1 MRRLNLDRIQV
12 DTTIKKK
19 EIIKTSLEIPEVFR
33 GVFKNNMIAPIQY
46 KEVGDNVI
54 YYDGE
59 NIYRLHGSTVIKE
72 NSNGSSLDVFTF
84 EPAYLNLTQV
94 NPAIDKNSDGG
105 ATKTGSVI
113 NYSFNGGTV
122 TGTINVVD
130 CGYDYFLCADS
141 FNSKYYITLFPAQPT
156 RYKEIKS
163 WEIGGASVTLQ
174 TRYYINPFHE
184 LIDIN
189 DNKCRVGNKV
199 ICDVLFK
206 DFIMSGDTNHVLYT
220 AENDDG
226 YFYSNLEYTGTKTFY
241 SDYPRT
247 WTNAQWDKYST
258 SVGYTDYWY
267 NTTTS
272 GMRVGDTLVITA
284 TLSEQGNIKGQIF
297 TQITSIPTSKNSAG
311 YYEIISKTVS
321 SSIGEGGVTDPEGD
335 TGISWLT
342 NNCLLLATSSDGI
355 YYGGFKVKKGDWSI
369 DYYNNI
375 PVQVSYKNKVM
386 CNQVDYAYFSGSN
399 VYIVLDEVTYRLDIT
414 SGVKLQIIDD
424 RFIVVNSPA
433 TFNNTYD
440 MLTGKSFCRN
450 ISYNGSILWTIP
462 SNALIQ
468 EPEERGTF
476 YVATGI
482 NIQGQIKDNPLQGTI
497 WPSFPVYGLK
507 DSNFQLLDIYND
519 ASVATVEV
527 YKGTK
532 EAPTVPQFAF
542 SLGGYKDLSGYIYP
556 SSNNTLYSVSE
567 IDTFSETNTGYQLI
581 KTPVGTF
588 INAMSNRQSFTF
600 SYYLGTLSEFKEIFV
615 LRGFSYGITDSGY
628 VARMTMSKNTL
639 VDVALVTKVGTMKLI
654 GNTQE
659 YALFYS
665 PMDKTLR
672 IFDSS
677 LKLNTAREFSIAEP
691 LYYTCRPEDDEIAI
705 ATSEG
710 IYLFFNEGI
719 TFIESSVNQ
728 LKFCDDWLLAGDR
741 VYSYYSGDSTLD
753 IEYDSGKIGNS
764 YDTSIMLDEVDIML
778 DDSELRVP
786 AYLEY
791 RIDIDESKG
800 EVIEIIPDC
809 KNVIRLKPTSTRSE
823 GLYYRIWIKTN
834 CNLMGISVQDNA
846 EKKANLTRNNG

>member
-1 MRRLNLDRIQV
+1 MRRLNLDKIQV

-19 EIIKTSLEIPEVFR
+19 EIIKTSLEIPETFR

-59 NIYRLHGSTVIKE
+59 NIYRLHGSTIIKE
-72 NSNGSSLDVFTF
+72 NANGGTENVFTF

-94 NPAIDKNSDGG
+94 NPTIDKNSDGG

-130 CGYDYFLCADS
+130 CGYDYFLCAAS

-174 TRYYINPFHE
+174 TRYYINPMHDI
-184 LIDIN
+184 IDIN
-189 DNKCRVGNKV
+189 DNKCKVDNKV

-206 DFIMSGDTNHVLYT
+206 DFIMSGDNNHVLYT

-226 YFYSNLEYTGTKTFY
+226 YFYSNLEYTGGT
-241 SDYPRT
+241 
-247 WTNAQWDKYST
+247 
-258 SVGYTDYWY
+258 
-267 NTTTS
+267 
-272 GMRVGDTLVITA
+272 
-284 TLSEQGNIKGQIF
+284 
-297 TQITSIPTSKNSAG
+297 
-311 YYEIISKTVS
+311 
-321 SSIGEGGVTDPEGD
+321 
-335 TGISWLT
+335 WLT

-386 CNQVDYAYFSGSN
+386 CNQVDYAYFAGSI
-399 VYIVLDEVTYRLDIT
+399 VYIILDEITYRLDIT

-424 RFIVVNSPA
+424 RFIVVNSPS

-450 ISYNGSILWTIP
+450 ISYNGSVLWTIP

-519 ASVATVEV
+519 TSVATIEV

-532 EAPTVPQFAF
+532 ESPTVPQFAF

-628 VARMTMSKNTL
+628 VARMTMSNNTL

-677 LKLNTAREFSIAEP
+677 LKLTTAREFSISEP

-800 EVIEIIPDC
+800 EVIEITPDC
-809 KNVIRLKPTSTRSE
+809 KNIIRLKPTSTRSE

>member
-1 MRRLNLDRIQV
+1 MRRLNLDKIQV

-19 EIIKTSLEIPEVFR
+19 EIIKTSLEIPETFR

-72 NSNGSSLDVFTF
+72 NAYGSSSSVFTF

-94 NPAIDKNSDGG
+94 SPTIDKNSDSG

-113 NYSFNGGTV
+113 NYSFNNGTV

-130 CGYDYFLCADS
+130 CGYDYFLCAAS

-174 TRYYINPFHE
+174 TRYYISPMHNI
-184 LIDIN
+184 IDIN
-189 DNKCRVGNKV
+189 DNKCRVDNKV

-206 DFIMSGDTNHVLYT
+206 DFIMSGDNNHVLYT

-226 YFYSNLEYTGTKTFY
+226 YFYSNLGYTG
-241 SDYPRT
+241 D
-247 WTNAQWDKYST
+247 
-258 SVGYTDYWY
+258 
-267 NTTTS
+267 
-272 GMRVGDTLVITA
+272 
-284 TLSEQGNIKGQIF
+284 
-297 TQITSIPTSKNSAG
+297 
-311 YYEIISKTVS
+311 
-321 SSIGEGGVTDPEGD
+321 
-335 TGISWLT
+335 SWLT
-342 NNCLLLATSSDGI
+342 SNCLLLATSSDGI

-386 CNQVDYAYFSGSN
+386 CNQVDYAYYVGNN
-399 VYIVLDEVTYRLDIT
+399 VYIILDEVTYRLDIT

-424 RFIVVNSPA
+424 RFIVVNSPS

-462 SNALIQ
+462 NNALIQ

-519 ASVATVEV
+519 TSVATIEV

-532 EAPTVPQFAF
+532 ESPTVPQFAF

-567 IDTFSETNTGYQLI
+567 IDTYSETNTGYQLI

-628 VARMTMSKNTL
+628 VARMTMSNNTL

-677 LKLNTAREFSIAEP
+677 LKLTTAREFSIAEP

-800 EVIEIIPDC
+800 EVIEITPDC
-809 KNVIRLKPTSTRSE
+809 KNIIRLKPTSTRSE

>member
-1 MRRLNLDRIQV
+1 MRRLSLDKIQV

-19 EIIKTSLEIPEVFR
+19 EIIKTSLEIPETFR

-46 KEVGDNVI
+46 KKVGDNVI

-72 NSNGSSLDVFTF
+72 NAYGSSSSVFTF

-94 NPAIDKNSDGG
+94 NPTIDKNSDNG

-130 CGYDYFLCADS
+130 CGYDYFLCAAS
-141 FNSKYYITLFPAQPT
+141 FNSKYYITLFPVQPT

-174 TRYYINPFHE
+174 TRYYINPMHDI
-184 LIDIN
+184 IDIN

-206 DFIMSGDTNHVLYT
+206 DIIMSGDHNHVLYT

-226 YFYSNLEYTGTKTFY
+226 YFYSNLEYTG
-241 SDYPRT
+241 
-247 WTNAQWDKYST
+247 
-258 SVGYTDYWY
+258 G
-267 NTTTS
+267 
-272 GMRVGDTLVITA
+272 
-284 TLSEQGNIKGQIF
+284 
-297 TQITSIPTSKNSAG
+297 
-311 YYEIISKTVS
+311 
-321 SSIGEGGVTDPEGD
+321 
-335 TGISWLT
+335 SWLT
-342 NNCLLLATSSDGI
+342 SNCLLLATSSDGI

-386 CNQVDYAYFSGSN
+386 CNQVDYAYFSGSI

-424 RFIVVNSPA
+424 RFIVVNSPS

-450 ISYNGSILWTIP
+450 ISYNGSVLWTIP

-519 ASVATVEV
+519 TSVATIEV

-532 EAPTVPQFAF
+532 ESPTVPQFAF

-567 IDTFSETNTGYQLI
+567 IDTYSETNTGYQLI

-677 LKLNTAREFSIAEP
+677 LKLTTAREFSIAEP

-800 EVIEIIPDC
+800 EVIEITPDC
-809 KNVIRLKPTSTRSE
+809 KNIIRLKPTSTRSE

>member
-1 MRRLNLDRIQV
+1 MRRLNLDKIQV

-19 EIIKTSLEIPEVFR
+19 EIIKTSLEIPETFR

-59 NIYRLHGSTVIKE
+59 NIYRLHGSTVIRE
-72 NSNGSSLDVFTF
+72 NANGGTENVFTF

-94 NPAIDKNSDGG
+94 SPTIDKNSDAG

-130 CGYDYFLCADS
+130 CGYDYFLCAAS

-163 WEIGGASVTLQ
+163 WEISGASVTLQ
-174 TRYYINPFHE
+174 TRYYVNPMHNI
-184 LIDIN
+184 IDIN
-189 DNKCRVGNKV
+189 DNKCRVDNKV

-206 DFIMSGDTNHVLYT
+206 DIIMSGDNNHALYT

-226 YFYSNLEYTGTKTFY
+226 YFYSNLEYTGGT
-241 SDYPRT
+241 
-247 WTNAQWDKYST
+247 
-258 SVGYTDYWY
+258 
-267 NTTTS
+267 
-272 GMRVGDTLVITA
+272 
-284 TLSEQGNIKGQIF
+284 
-297 TQITSIPTSKNSAG
+297 
-311 YYEIISKTVS
+311 
-321 SSIGEGGVTDPEGD
+321 
-335 TGISWLT
+335 WLT
-342 NNCLLLATSSDGI
+342 SNCLLLATSSDGI

-386 CNQVDYAYFSGSN
+386 CNQVDYAYFAGSI
-399 VYIVLDEVTYRLDIT
+399 VYIILDEITYRLDIT

-424 RFIVVNSPA
+424 RFIVVNSPS

-450 ISYNGSILWTIP
+450 ISYNGSVLWTIP

-519 ASVATVEV
+519 TSVATIEV

-532 EAPTVPQFAF
+532 ESPTVPQFAF

-567 IDTFSETNTGYQLI
+567 IDTYSETNTGYQLI

-628 VARMTMSKNTL
+628 VARMTMSNNTL

-677 LKLNTAREFSIAEP
+677 LKLTTAREFSIAEP

-800 EVIEIIPDC
+800 EVIEITPDC
-809 KNVIRLKPTSTRSE
+809 KNIIRLKPTSTRSE

>member
-19 EIIKTSLEIPEVFR
+19 EIIKTSLEIPETFR

-46 KEVGDNVI
+46 QEVGDNVI

-72 NSNGSSLDVFTF
+72 KSNGSTNDVFTF

-94 NPAIDKNSDGG
+94 NPAIDKNSDNG

-130 CGYDYFLCADS
+130 CGYDYFLCAAS

-206 DFIMSGDTNHVLYT
+206 DFIMSGDNNHALYT

-226 YFYSNLEYTGTKTFY
+226 YFYSNLEYTG
-241 SDYPRT
+241 
-247 WTNAQWDKYST
+247 
-258 SVGYTDYWY
+258 G
-267 NTTTS
+267 
-272 GMRVGDTLVITA
+272 
-284 TLSEQGNIKGQIF
+284 
-297 TQITSIPTSKNSAG
+297 
-311 YYEIISKTVS
+311 
-321 SSIGEGGVTDPEGD
+321 
-335 TGISWLT
+335 SWLT
-342 NNCLLLATSSDGI
+342 TNCLLLATSSDGI

-386 CNQVDYAYFSGSN
+386 CNQVDYAYYVDSN

-414 SGVKLQIIDD
+414 SGVKLQVIDD
-424 RFIVVNSPA
+424 RFIVVNSPS

-519 ASVATVEV
+519 TAVATVEV

-567 IDTFSETNTGYQLI
+567 IDTYSETNTGYQLI

-628 VARMTMSKNTL
+628 VARMTMSNNTL

-677 LKLNTAREFSIAEP
+677 LKLTTAREFSIAEP

-809 KNVIRLKPTSTRSE
+809 KNIIRLKPTSTRSE

>member
-1 MRRLNLDRIQV
+1 MRRLNLDKIQV

-72 NSNGSSLDVFTF
+72 KSDGNTENIFTF

-94 NPAIDKNSDGG
+94 TPAINKNSDSG
-105 ATKTGSVI
+105 ATKDGSVI
-113 NYSFNGGTV
+113 NYSFNNGTV

-130 CGYDYFLCADS
+130 CGYDYFLCAAS
-141 FNSKYYITLFPAQPT
+141 FNGKYYITLFPAQPT

-206 DFIMSGDTNHVLYT
+206 DFIMSGDNNHALYT

-226 YFYSNLEYTGTKTFY
+226 YFYSNLEYTGGT
-241 SDYPRT
+241 
-247 WTNAQWDKYST
+247 
-258 SVGYTDYWY
+258 
-267 NTTTS
+267 
-272 GMRVGDTLVITA
+272 
-284 TLSEQGNIKGQIF
+284 
-297 TQITSIPTSKNSAG
+297 
-311 YYEIISKTVS
+311 
-321 SSIGEGGVTDPEGD
+321 
-335 TGISWLT
+335 WLT

-386 CNQVDYAYFSGSN
+386 CNQVDYAYYVNGN

-414 SGVKLQIIDD
+414 SGVKLQVIDD

-519 ASVATVEV
+519 TAVATVEV

-567 IDTFSETNTGYQLI
+567 IDTYSETNTGYQLI

-628 VARMTMSKNTL
+628 VARMTMSNNTL
-639 VDVALVTKVGTMKLI
+639 IDVALVTKVGTMKLI

-677 LKLNTAREFSIAEP
+677 LKLTTAREFSIAEP

-741 VYSYYSGDSTLD
+741 VYSYYTGDNTLD

-778 DDSELRVP
+778 DDSELKVP

-791 RIDIDESKG
+791 RIDIGESKG
-800 EVIEIIPDC
+800 EVIEIMPDC

>member
-1 MRRLNLDRIQV
+1 MRRLNLDKIQV

-19 EIIKTSLEIPEVFR
+19 EIIKTSLEIPETFR

-54 YYDGE
+54 YYDGT
-59 NIYRLHGSTVIKE
+59 NTYRLHGSTVIKE
-72 NSNGSSLDVFTF
+72 NAYGSSSSVFTF

-94 NPAIDKNSDGG
+94 NPTIDKNSDNG

-130 CGYDYFLCADS
+130 CGYDYFLCAAS

-163 WEIGGASVTLQ
+163 WEIGGASITLQ

-206 DFIMSGDTNHVLYT
+206 DIIMSGDNNHVLYT

-226 YFYSNLEYTGTKTFY
+226 YFYSNLEYTG
-241 SDYPRT
+241 
-247 WTNAQWDKYST
+247 
-258 SVGYTDYWY
+258 G
-267 NTTTS
+267 
-272 GMRVGDTLVITA
+272 
-284 TLSEQGNIKGQIF
+284 
-297 TQITSIPTSKNSAG
+297 
-311 YYEIISKTVS
+311 
-321 SSIGEGGVTDPEGD
+321 
-335 TGISWLT
+335 SWLT
-342 NNCLLLATSSDGI
+342 SNCLLLATSSDGI

-386 CNQVDYAYFSGSN
+386 CNQVDYAYFAGSI

-424 RFIVVNSPA
+424 RFIVVNSPS

-450 ISYNGSILWTIP
+450 ISYNGSVLWTIP

-519 ASVATVEV
+519 TSVATIEV

-532 EAPTVPQFAF
+532 ESPTVPQFAF

-567 IDTFSETNTGYQLI
+567 IDTYSETNTGYQLI

-628 VARMTMSKNTL
+628 VARMTMSNNTL

-677 LKLNTAREFSIAEP
+677 LKLTTAREFSIAEP

-800 EVIEIIPDC
+800 EVIEITPDC
-809 KNVIRLKPTSTRSE
+809 KNIIRLKPTSTRSE

>member
-1 MRRLNLDRIQV
+1 MRRLNLDKIQV

-19 EIIKTSLEIPEVFR
+19 EIIKTSLEIPETFR

-54 YYDGE
+54 YYDGT
-59 NIYRLHGSTVIKE
+59 NTYRLHGSSVLKE
-72 NSNGSSLDVFTF
+72 NAYGSSSSVFTF

-94 NPAIDKNSDGG
+94 NPAIDKNSDNG

-130 CGYDYFLCADS
+130 CGYDYFLCAAS

-174 TRYYINPFHE
+174 TRYYVNPMHDI
-184 LIDIN
+184 IDIN

-206 DFIMSGDTNHVLYT
+206 DIIISGDNNHVLYT

-226 YFYSNLEYTGTKTFY
+226 YFYSNLEYTGGT
-241 SDYPRT
+241 
-247 WTNAQWDKYST
+247 
-258 SVGYTDYWY
+258 
-267 NTTTS
+267 
-272 GMRVGDTLVITA
+272 
-284 TLSEQGNIKGQIF
+284 
-297 TQITSIPTSKNSAG
+297 
-311 YYEIISKTVS
+311 
-321 SSIGEGGVTDPEGD
+321 
-335 TGISWLT
+335 WLT

-386 CNQVDYAYFSGSN
+386 CNQVDYAYFSGNN

-414 SGVKLQIIDD
+414 SGVKLQVIDD

-519 ASVATVEV
+519 TSVATVEV

-567 IDTFSETNTGYQLI
+567 IDTYSETNTGYQLI

-628 VARMTMSKNTL
+628 VARMTMSNNTL

-677 LKLNTAREFSIAEP
+677 LKLTTAREFSIAEP

-741 VYSYYSGDSTLD
+741 VYSYYSGDNTLD

-791 RIDIDESKG
+791 RIDIGESKG

>member
-19 EIIKTSLEIPEVFR
+19 EIIKTSLEIPETFR

-59 NIYRLHGSTVIKE
+59 NTYRLHGSTVIKE
-72 NSNGSSLDVFTF
+72 NAYGSSEDIFTF

-94 NPAIDKNSDGG
+94 NPTIDKNSDSG

-113 NYSFNGGTV
+113 NYSFNDGTV

-130 CGYDYFLCADS
+130 CGYDYFLCASS

-206 DFIMSGDTNHVLYT
+206 DIIMSGDNNHVLYT

-226 YFYSNLEYTGTKTFY
+226 YFYSNLEYTGGT
-241 SDYPRT
+241 
-247 WTNAQWDKYST
+247 
-258 SVGYTDYWY
+258 
-267 NTTTS
+267 
-272 GMRVGDTLVITA
+272 
-284 TLSEQGNIKGQIF
+284 
-297 TQITSIPTSKNSAG
+297 
-311 YYEIISKTVS
+311 
-321 SSIGEGGVTDPEGD
+321 
-335 TGISWLT
+335 WLT
-342 NNCLLLATSSDGI
+342 TNCLLLATSSDGI

-386 CNQVDYAYFSGSN
+386 CNQVDYAYFAGSN

-519 ASVATVEV
+519 TSVATVEV

-628 VARMTMSKNTL
+628 VARMTMSNNTL

>member
-1 MRRLNLDRIQV
+1 MRRLNLDKIQV

-19 EIIKTSLEIPEVFR
+19 EIIKTSLEIPETFR

-72 NSNGSSLDVFTF
+72 NAYGGTENVFTF

-94 NPAIDKNSDGG
+94 NPTIDKNSDNG

-130 CGYDYFLCADS
+130 CGYDYFLCAAS

-156 RYKEIKS
+156 KYKEIKS

-206 DFIMSGDTNHVLYT
+206 DIIISGDNNHVLYT

-226 YFYSNLEYTGTKTFY
+226 YFYSNLEYTG
-241 SDYPRT
+241 
-247 WTNAQWDKYST
+247 
-258 SVGYTDYWY
+258 G
-267 NTTTS
+267 
-272 GMRVGDTLVITA
+272 
-284 TLSEQGNIKGQIF
+284 
-297 TQITSIPTSKNSAG
+297 
-311 YYEIISKTVS
+311 
-321 SSIGEGGVTDPEGD
+321 
-335 TGISWLT
+335 SWLT
-342 NNCLLLATSSDGI
+342 SNCLLLATSSDGI

-386 CNQVDYAYFSGSN
+386 CNQVDYAYFAGSI
-399 VYIVLDEVTYRLDIT
+399 VYIVLDEITYRLDIT

-424 RFIVVNSPA
+424 RFIVVNSPS

-450 ISYNGSILWTIP
+450 ISYNGSVLWTIP

-519 ASVATVEV
+519 TSVATIEV

-532 EAPTVPQFAF
+532 ESPTVPQFAF

-567 IDTFSETNTGYQLI
+567 IDTYSETNTGYQLI

-600 SYYLGTLSEFKEIFV
+600 SYYLGTLSEFNEIFV

-628 VARMTMSKNTL
+628 VARMTMSNNTL

-677 LKLNTAREFSIAEP
+677 LKLTTAREFSIAEP

-800 EVIEIIPDC
+800 EVIEITPDC
-809 KNVIRLKPTSTRSE
+809 KNIIRLKPTSTRSE

>member
-19 EIIKTSLEIPEVFR
+19 EIIKTSLEIPETFR

-72 NSNGSSLDVFTF
+72 NAYGSTENIFTF

-94 NPAIDKNSDGG
+94 NPTIDKNSDGG

-130 CGYDYFLCADS
+130 CGYDYFLCAAS

-174 TRYYINPFHE
+174 TRYYINPFHQ

-206 DFIMSGDTNHVLYT
+206 DIIMSGDNNHVLYT

-226 YFYSNLEYTGTKTFY
+226 YFYSNLEYTG
-241 SDYPRT
+241 
-247 WTNAQWDKYST
+247 
-258 SVGYTDYWY
+258 G
-267 NTTTS
+267 
-272 GMRVGDTLVITA
+272 
-284 TLSEQGNIKGQIF
+284 
-297 TQITSIPTSKNSAG
+297 
-311 YYEIISKTVS
+311 
-321 SSIGEGGVTDPEGD
+321 
-335 TGISWLT
+335 SWLT
-342 NNCLLLATSSDGI
+342 TNCLLLATSSDGI

-386 CNQVDYAYFSGSN
+386 CNQVDYAYFSGSY

-519 ASVATVEV
+519 TSVATVEV

-532 EAPTVPQFAF
+532 AAPTVPQFAF

-567 IDTFSETNTGYQLI
+567 IDTYSETNTGYQLI

-628 VARMTMSKNTL
+628 VARMTMSNNTL
-639 VDVALVTKVGTMKLI
+639 IDVALVTKVGTMKLI

-778 DDSELRVP
+778 DDSELRIP

-791 RIDIDESKG
+791 RIDIGDSKG
-800 EVIEIIPDC
+800 EVVEIIPDC

>member
-1 MRRLNLDRIQV
+1 MRRLNLDKIQV

-19 EIIKTSLEIPEVFR
+19 EIIKTSLEIPETFR

-59 NIYRLHGSTVIKE
+59 NIYRLHGSTVIRE
-72 NSNGSSLDVFTF
+72 NAYGSSSSVFTF

-94 NPAIDKNSDGG
+94 SPTIDKNSDNG

-130 CGYDYFLCADS
+130 CGYDYFLCAAS

-189 DNKCRVGNKV
+189 NNKCRVGNKV

-206 DFIMSGDTNHVLYT
+206 DIIMSGDNNHVLYT

-226 YFYSNLEYTGTKTFY
+226 YFYSNLEYTG
-241 SDYPRT
+241 
-247 WTNAQWDKYST
+247 
-258 SVGYTDYWY
+258 G
-267 NTTTS
+267 
-272 GMRVGDTLVITA
+272 
-284 TLSEQGNIKGQIF
+284 
-297 TQITSIPTSKNSAG
+297 
-311 YYEIISKTVS
+311 
-321 SSIGEGGVTDPEGD
+321 
-335 TGISWLT
+335 SWLT

-450 ISYNGSILWTIP
+450 ISYNGSVLWTIP

-519 ASVATVEV
+519 TSVATIEV

-532 EAPTVPQFAF
+532 ESPTVPQFAF

-567 IDTFSETNTGYQLI
+567 IDTYSETNTGYQLI

-600 SYYLGTLSEFKEIFV
+600 SYYLGTLSEFNEIFV

-628 VARMTMSKNTL
+628 VARMTMSNNTL

-677 LKLNTAREFSIAEP
+677 LKLTTAREFSIAEP

-800 EVIEIIPDC
+800 EVIEITPDC
-809 KNVIRLKPTSTRSE
+809 KNIIRLKPTSTRSE

>member
-19 EIIKTSLEIPEVFR
+19 EIIKTSLEIPETFR

-72 NSNGSSLDVFTF
+72 NAYGSTENIFTF

-94 NPAIDKNSDGG
+94 NPTIDKNSDGG

-113 NYSFNGGTV
+113 NYSFNNGTV

-130 CGYDYFLCADS
+130 CGYDYFLCAAS

-163 WEIGGASVTLQ
+163 WEISGASVTLQ
-174 TRYYINPFHE
+174 TRYYINPFHQ

-206 DFIMSGDTNHVLYT
+206 DVIMSGDNNHVLYT

-226 YFYSNLEYTGTKTFY
+226 YFYSNLEYTG
-241 SDYPRT
+241 
-247 WTNAQWDKYST
+247 
-258 SVGYTDYWY
+258 G
-267 NTTTS
+267 
-272 GMRVGDTLVITA
+272 
-284 TLSEQGNIKGQIF
+284 
-297 TQITSIPTSKNSAG
+297 
-311 YYEIISKTVS
+311 
-321 SSIGEGGVTDPEGD
+321 
-335 TGISWLT
+335 SWLT
-342 NNCLLLATSSDGI
+342 TNCLLLATSSDGI

-386 CNQVDYAYFSGSN
+386 CNQVDYAYFSGSY

-468 EPEERGTF
+468 KPEERGTF

-519 ASVATVEV
+519 TSVATVEV

-532 EAPTVPQFAF
+532 AAPTVPQFAF

-567 IDTFSETNTGYQLI
+567 IDTYSETNTGYQLI

-628 VARMTMSKNTL
+628 VARMTMSNNTL
-639 VDVALVTKVGTMKLI
+639 IDVALVTKVGTMKLI

-778 DDSELRVP
+778 DDSELRIP

-791 RIDIDESKG
+791 RIDIGDSKG
-800 EVIEIIPDC
+800 EVVEIIPDC

>member
-1 MRRLNLDRIQV
+1 MRRLNLDKIQV

-19 EIIKTSLEIPEVFR
+19 EIIKTSLEIPETFR

-72 NSNGSSLDVFTF
+72 NANGGTENVFTF

-94 NPAIDKNSDGG
+94 NPTIDKNSDNG

-130 CGYDYFLCADS
+130 CGYDYFLCAAS

-206 DFIMSGDTNHVLYT
+206 DIIMSGDNNHVLYT

-226 YFYSNLEYTGTKTFY
+226 YFYSNLEYTG
-241 SDYPRT
+241 
-247 WTNAQWDKYST
+247 
-258 SVGYTDYWY
+258 G
-267 NTTTS
+267 
-272 GMRVGDTLVITA
+272 
-284 TLSEQGNIKGQIF
+284 
-297 TQITSIPTSKNSAG
+297 
-311 YYEIISKTVS
+311 
-321 SSIGEGGVTDPEGD
+321 
-335 TGISWLT
+335 SWLT
-342 NNCLLLATSSDGI
+342 SNCLLLATSSDGI

-386 CNQVDYAYFSGSN
+386 CNQVDYAYFAGSI

-424 RFIVVNSPA
+424 RFIVVNSPS

-450 ISYNGSILWTIP
+450 ISYNGSVLWTIP
-462 SNALIQ
+462 NNALIQ

-519 ASVATVEV
+519 TSVATIEV

-532 EAPTVPQFAF
+532 ESPTVPQFAF

-556 SSNNTLYSVSE
+556 IPNNTLYSVSE

-628 VARMTMSKNTL
+628 VARMTMSNNTL

-677 LKLNTAREFSIAEP
+677 LKLTTAREFSIAEP

-800 EVIEIIPDC
+800 EVIEITPDC
-809 KNVIRLKPTSTRSE
+809 KNIIRLKPTSTRSE

>member
-1 MRRLNLDRIQV
+1 MRRLNLDKIQV

-19 EIIKTSLEIPEVFR
+19 EIIKTSLEIPETFR

-54 YYDGE
+54 YYDGT
-59 NIYRLHGSTVIKE
+59 NTYRLHGSTVIKE
-72 NSNGSSLDVFTF
+72 NAYGSSSSVFTF

-94 NPAIDKNSDGG
+94 SPTIDKNSDNG

-130 CGYDYFLCADS
+130 CGYDYFLCAAS

-206 DFIMSGDTNHVLYT
+206 DIIMSGDNNHVLYT

-226 YFYSNLEYTGTKTFY
+226 YFYSNLEYTG
-241 SDYPRT
+241 
-247 WTNAQWDKYST
+247 
-258 SVGYTDYWY
+258 G
-267 NTTTS
+267 
-272 GMRVGDTLVITA
+272 
-284 TLSEQGNIKGQIF
+284 
-297 TQITSIPTSKNSAG
+297 
-311 YYEIISKTVS
+311 
-321 SSIGEGGVTDPEGD
+321 
-335 TGISWLT
+335 SWLT

-355 YYGGFKVKKGDWSI
+355 YYGGFKVKKDDWSI

-450 ISYNGSILWTIP
+450 ISYNGSVLWTIP

-519 ASVATVEV
+519 TSVATIEV

-532 EAPTVPQFAF
+532 ESPTVPQFAF

-567 IDTFSETNTGYQLI
+567 IDTYSETNTGYQLI

-600 SYYLGTLSEFKEIFV
+600 SYYLGTLSEFNEIFV

-628 VARMTMSKNTL
+628 VARMTMSNNTL

-677 LKLNTAREFSIAEP
+677 LKLTTAREFSIAEP

-800 EVIEIIPDC
+800 EVIEITPDC
-809 KNVIRLKPTSTRSE
+809 KNIIRLKPTSTRSE

>member
-19 EIIKTSLEIPEVFR
+19 EIIKTSLEIPETFR

-72 NSNGSSLDVFTF
+72 NADGSSLDVFTF

-94 NPAIDKNSDGG
+94 SPLIDKNSDHG

-130 CGYDYFLCADS
+130 CGYDYFLCAAS

-174 TRYYINPFHE
+174 TRYYINPFYE

-206 DFIMSGDTNHVLYT
+206 DIIMSGDNNHALYT

-226 YFYSNLEYTGTKTFY
+226 YFYSNLEYTG
-241 SDYPRT
+241 
-247 WTNAQWDKYST
+247 
-258 SVGYTDYWY
+258 G
-267 NTTTS
+267 
-272 GMRVGDTLVITA
+272 
-284 TLSEQGNIKGQIF
+284 
-297 TQITSIPTSKNSAG
+297 
-311 YYEIISKTVS
+311 
-321 SSIGEGGVTDPEGD
+321 
-335 TGISWLT
+335 SWLT

-414 SGVKLQIIDD
+414 SGVKLQVIDD

-519 ASVATVEV
+519 TAVATIEV

-567 IDTFSETNTGYQLI
+567 IDTYSETNTGYQLI
-581 KTPVGTF
+581 KTPAGTF

-628 VARMTMSKNTL
+628 VARMTMSNNTL
-639 VDVALVTKVGTMKLI
+639 IDVALVTKVGTMKLI

-791 RIDIDESKG
+791 RIDIGESNG

>member
-1 MRRLNLDRIQV
+1 MRRLNLDKIQV

-19 EIIKTSLEIPEVFR
+19 EIIKTSLEIPETFR

-72 NSNGSSLDVFTF
+72 NANGGSSSVFTF

-94 NPAIDKNSDGG
+94 NPTIDKNSDAG

-130 CGYDYFLCADS
+130 CGYDYFLCAAS

-206 DFIMSGDTNHVLYT
+206 DFIISGDNNHVLYT

-226 YFYSNLEYTGTKTFY
+226 YFYSNLEYTG
-241 SDYPRT
+241 
-247 WTNAQWDKYST
+247 
-258 SVGYTDYWY
+258 G
-267 NTTTS
+267 
-272 GMRVGDTLVITA
+272 
-284 TLSEQGNIKGQIF
+284 
-297 TQITSIPTSKNSAG
+297 
-311 YYEIISKTVS
+311 
-321 SSIGEGGVTDPEGD
+321 
-335 TGISWLT
+335 SWLT
-342 NNCLLLATSSDGI
+342 SNCLLLATSSDGI

-450 ISYNGSILWTIP
+450 ISYNGSVLWTIP

-519 ASVATVEV
+519 TSVATIEV

-532 EAPTVPQFAF
+532 ESPTVPQFAF

-567 IDTFSETNTGYQLI
+567 IDTYSETNTGYQLI

-600 SYYLGTLSEFKEIFV
+600 SYYLGTLSEFNEIFV

-628 VARMTMSKNTL
+628 VARMTMSNNTL

-677 LKLNTAREFSIAEP
+677 LKLTTAREFSIAEP

-800 EVIEIIPDC
+800 EVIEITPDC
-809 KNVIRLKPTSTRSE
+809 KNIIRLKPTSTRSE

>member
-1 MRRLNLDRIQV
+1 MRRLNLDKIQV

-19 EIIKTSLEIPEVFR
+19 EIIKTSLEIPETFR

-72 NSNGSSLDVFTF
+72 NANGGTENVFTF

-94 NPAIDKNSDGG
+94 SPTIDKNSDAG

-130 CGYDYFLCADS
+130 CGYDYFLCAAS

-174 TRYYINPFHE
+174 TRYYISPMHSI
-184 LIDIN
+184 IDIN
-189 DNKCRVGNKV
+189 DNKCRVDNKV

-206 DFIMSGDTNHVLYT
+206 DIIMSGDNNHVLYT

-226 YFYSNLEYTGTKTFY
+226 YFYSNLEYTG
-241 SDYPRT
+241 
-247 WTNAQWDKYST
+247 
-258 SVGYTDYWY
+258 G
-267 NTTTS
+267 
-272 GMRVGDTLVITA
+272 
-284 TLSEQGNIKGQIF
+284 
-297 TQITSIPTSKNSAG
+297 
-311 YYEIISKTVS
+311 
-321 SSIGEGGVTDPEGD
+321 
-335 TGISWLT
+335 SWLT
-342 NNCLLLATSSDGI
+342 SNCLLLATSSDGI

-386 CNQVDYAYFSGSN
+386 CNQVDYAYFAGSI
-399 VYIVLDEVTYRLDIT
+399 VYIILDEITYRLDIT

-424 RFIVVNSPA
+424 RFIVVNSPS

-450 ISYNGSILWTIP
+450 ISYNGSVLWTIP

-519 ASVATVEV
+519 TSVATIEV

-532 EAPTVPQFAF
+532 ESPTVPQFAF

-567 IDTFSETNTGYQLI
+567 IDTYSETNTGYQLI

-628 VARMTMSKNTL
+628 VARMTMSNNTL

-677 LKLNTAREFSIAEP
+677 LKLTTAREFSIAEP

-809 KNVIRLKPTSTRSE
+809 KNIIRLKPTSTRSE

>member
-19 EIIKTSLEIPEVFR
+19 EIIKTSLEIPETFR

-72 NSNGSSLDVFTF
+72 NAYGSSSSVFTF

-94 NPAIDKNSDGG
+94 NPTIDKNSDGG

-113 NYSFNGGTV
+113 NYSFNNGTV

-130 CGYDYFLCADS
+130 CGYDYFLCAAS

-206 DFIMSGDTNHVLYT
+206 DIIMSGDNNHVLYT

-226 YFYSNLEYTGTKTFY
+226 YFYSNLEY
-241 SDYPRT
+241 
-247 WTNAQWDKYST
+247 
-258 SVGYTDYWY
+258 
-267 NTTTS
+267 
-272 GMRVGDTLVITA
+272 
-284 TLSEQGNIKGQIF
+284 
-297 TQITSIPTSKNSAG
+297 
-311 YYEIISKTVS
+311 
-321 SSIGEGGVTDPEGD
+321 IGG
-335 TGISWLT
+335 SWLT
-342 NNCLLLATSSDGI
+342 TNCLLLATSSDGI

-476 YVATGI
+476 YVATGV

-628 VARMTMSKNTL
+628 VARMTMSNNTL
-639 VDVALVTKVGTMKLI
+639 IDVALVTKVGTMKLI

-791 RIDIDESKG
+791 RIDIGESKG

>member
-1 MRRLNLDRIQV
+1 MRRLNLDKIQV

-19 EIIKTSLEIPEVFR
+19 EIIKTSLEIPETFR

-72 NSNGSSLDVFTF
+72 NANGGTENVFTF

-94 NPAIDKNSDGG
+94 NPTIDKNSDAG

-130 CGYDYFLCADS
+130 CGYDYFLCAAS

-174 TRYYINPFHE
+174 TRYYISPMHDI
-184 LIDIN
+184 IDIN
-189 DNKCRVGNKV
+189 DNKCKVGNKV

-206 DFIMSGDTNHVLYT
+206 DFIMSGDNNHVLYT

-226 YFYSNLEYTGTKTFY
+226 YFYSNLEYTG
-241 SDYPRT
+241 
-247 WTNAQWDKYST
+247 
-258 SVGYTDYWY
+258 G
-267 NTTTS
+267 
-272 GMRVGDTLVITA
+272 
-284 TLSEQGNIKGQIF
+284 
-297 TQITSIPTSKNSAG
+297 
-311 YYEIISKTVS
+311 
-321 SSIGEGGVTDPEGD
+321 
-335 TGISWLT
+335 SWLT

-386 CNQVDYAYFSGSN
+386 CNQVDYAYFAGSI
-399 VYIVLDEVTYRLDIT
+399 VYIVLDEITYRLDIT

-424 RFIVVNSPA
+424 RFIVVNSPS

-450 ISYNGSILWTIP
+450 ISYNGSVLWTIP

-519 ASVATVEV
+519 TSVATIEV

-567 IDTFSETNTGYQLI
+567 IDTYSETNTGYQLI

-628 VARMTMSKNTL
+628 VARMTMSNNTL

-677 LKLNTAREFSIAEP
+677 LKLTTAREFSIAEP
-691 LYYTCRPEDDEIAI
+691 LYYTCRPEADEIAI

-809 KNVIRLKPTSTRSE
+809 KNIIRLKPTSTRSE

>member
-1 MRRLNLDRIQV
+1 MRRLNLDKIQV

-19 EIIKTSLEIPEVFR
+19 EIIKTSLEIPETFR

-72 NSNGSSLDVFTF
+72 NANGGTENVFTF

-94 NPAIDKNSDGG
+94 NPTIDKNSDAG

-130 CGYDYFLCADS
+130 CGYDYFLCAAS

-174 TRYYINPFHE
+174 TRYYISPMHDI
-184 LIDIN
+184 IDIN
-189 DNKCRVGNKV
+189 DNKCRVDNKV

-206 DFIMSGDTNHVLYT
+206 DFIMSGDNNHVLYT

-226 YFYSNLEYTGTKTFY
+226 YFYSNLEYTG
-241 SDYPRT
+241 
-247 WTNAQWDKYST
+247 
-258 SVGYTDYWY
+258 G
-267 NTTTS
+267 
-272 GMRVGDTLVITA
+272 
-284 TLSEQGNIKGQIF
+284 
-297 TQITSIPTSKNSAG
+297 
-311 YYEIISKTVS
+311 
-321 SSIGEGGVTDPEGD
+321 
-335 TGISWLT
+335 SWLT
-342 NNCLLLATSSDGI
+342 SNCLLLATSSDGI

-386 CNQVDYAYFSGSN
+386 CNQVDYAYFAGN
-399 VYIVLDEVTYRLDIT
+399 IVYIILDEITYRLDIT

-424 RFIVVNSPA
+424 RFIVVNSPS

-450 ISYNGSILWTIP
+450 ISYNGSVLWTIP

-519 ASVATVEV
+519 TSVATIEV

-532 EAPTVPQFAF
+532 ESPTVPQFAF

-628 VARMTMSKNTL
+628 VARMTMSNNTL

-677 LKLNTAREFSIAEP
+677 LKLTTAREFSIAEP

-809 KNVIRLKPTSTRSE
+809 KNIIRLKPTSTRSE

>member
-1 MRRLNLDRIQV
+1 MRRLNLDKIQV

-19 EIIKTSLEIPEVFR
+19 EIIKTSLEIPETFR

-72 NSNGSSLDVFTF
+72 NANGGTENVFTF

-94 NPAIDKNSDGG
+94 NPTIDKNSDNG

-130 CGYDYFLCADS
+130 CGYDYFLCAAS

-174 TRYYINPFHE
+174 TRYYINPLHE

-206 DFIMSGDTNHVLYT
+206 DIIISGDHNHVLYT

-226 YFYSNLEYTGTKTFY
+226 YFYSNLEYTG
-241 SDYPRT
+241 
-247 WTNAQWDKYST
+247 
-258 SVGYTDYWY
+258 G
-267 NTTTS
+267 
-272 GMRVGDTLVITA
+272 
-284 TLSEQGNIKGQIF
+284 
-297 TQITSIPTSKNSAG
+297 
-311 YYEIISKTVS
+311 
-321 SSIGEGGVTDPEGD
+321 
-335 TGISWLT
+335 SWLT
-342 NNCLLLATSSDGI
+342 SNCLLLATSSDGI
-355 YYGGFKVKKGDWSI
+355 YYGGFKVKRGDWSI

-386 CNQVDYAYFSGSN
+386 CNQVDYAYFSGSI
-399 VYIVLDEVTYRLDIT
+399 VYIILDEITYRLDIT

-424 RFIVVNSPA
+424 RFIVVNSPS

-450 ISYNGSILWTIP
+450 ISYNGSVLWTIP
-462 SNALIQ
+462 NNALIQ

-519 ASVATVEV
+519 TSVATIEV

-532 EAPTVPQFAF
+532 ESPTVPQFAF

-567 IDTFSETNTGYQLI
+567 IDTYSETNTGYQLI

-628 VARMTMSKNTL
+628 VARMTMSNNTL

-677 LKLNTAREFSIAEP
+677 LKLTTAREFSIAEP

-800 EVIEIIPDC
+800 EVIEITPDC
-809 KNVIRLKPTSTRSE
+809 KNIIRLKPTSTRSE

>member
-1 MRRLNLDRIQV
+1 MRRLNLDKIQV

-19 EIIKTSLEIPEVFR
+19 EIIKTSLEIPETFR

-72 NSNGSSLDVFTF
+72 NANGGTENVFTF

-94 NPAIDKNSDGG
+94 NPTIDKNSDNG

-130 CGYDYFLCADS
+130 CGYDYFLCAAS

-174 TRYYINPFHE
+174 TRYYISPMHDI
-184 LIDIN
+184 IDIN
-189 DNKCRVGNKV
+189 DNKCKVNNKV

-206 DFIMSGDTNHVLYT
+206 DIIMSGDNNHVLYT

-226 YFYSNLEYTGTKTFY
+226 YFYSNLEYTG
-241 SDYPRT
+241 
-247 WTNAQWDKYST
+247 
-258 SVGYTDYWY
+258 G
-267 NTTTS
+267 
-272 GMRVGDTLVITA
+272 
-284 TLSEQGNIKGQIF
+284 
-297 TQITSIPTSKNSAG
+297 
-311 YYEIISKTVS
+311 
-321 SSIGEGGVTDPEGD
+321 
-335 TGISWLT
+335 SWLT

-386 CNQVDYAYFSGSN
+386 CNQVDYAYFAGSI

-450 ISYNGSILWTIP
+450 ISYNGSVLWTIP

-519 ASVATVEV
+519 TSVATIEV

-532 EAPTVPQFAF
+532 ESPTVPQFAF
-542 SLGGYKDLSGYIYP
+542 SLGGCKDLSGYIYP

-567 IDTFSETNTGYQLI
+567 IDTYSETNTGYQLI

-628 VARMTMSKNTL
+628 VARMTMSNNTL

-677 LKLNTAREFSIAEP
+677 LKLTTAREFSIAEP

-800 EVIEIIPDC
+800 EVIEITPDC
-809 KNVIRLKPTSTRSE
+809 KNIIRLKPTSTRSE

>member
-19 EIIKTSLEIPEVFR
+19 EIIKTSLEIPETFR

-59 NIYRLHGSTVIKE
+59 NTYRLHGSTVIKE
-72 NSNGSSLDVFTF
+72 NTNGSSLDVFTF

-94 NPAIDKNSDGG
+94 NPTIDKNSDGG
-105 ATKTGSVI
+105 ATKTGSII

-130 CGYDYFLCADS
+130 CGYDYFLCAAS

-206 DFIMSGDTNHVLYT
+206 DIIMSGDNNHVLYT

-226 YFYSNLEYTGTKTFY
+226 YFYSNLEYTG
-241 SDYPRT
+241 
-247 WTNAQWDKYST
+247 
-258 SVGYTDYWY
+258 
-267 NTTTS
+267 
-272 GMRVGDTLVITA
+272 DT
-284 TLSEQGNIKGQIF
+284 
-297 TQITSIPTSKNSAG
+297 
-311 YYEIISKTVS
+311 
-321 SSIGEGGVTDPEGD
+321 
-335 TGISWLT
+335 WLT
-342 NNCLLLATSSDGI
+342 SNCLLLATSSDGI

-414 SGVKLQIIDD
+414 SGVKLQVIDD

-519 ASVATVEV
+519 ASVATIEV

-628 VARMTMSKNTL
+628 VARMTMSNNTL
-639 VDVALVTKVGTMKLI
+639 IDVALVTKVGTMKLI

-791 RIDIDESKG
+791 RIDIGESKG

-809 KNVIRLKPTSTRSE
+809 RNVIRLKPTSTRSE

>member
-19 EIIKTSLEIPEVFR
+19 EIIKTSLEIPETFR

-72 NSNGSSLDVFTF
+72 NAYGSTENIFTF

-94 NPAIDKNSDGG
+94 NPTIDKNSDGG

-113 NYSFNGGTV
+113 NYSFNNGTV

-130 CGYDYFLCADS
+130 CGYDYFLCAAS

-163 WEIGGASVTLQ
+163 WEISGASVTLQ
-174 TRYYINPFHE
+174 TRYYINPFHQ

-206 DFIMSGDTNHVLYT
+206 DIIMSGDNNHVLYT

-226 YFYSNLEYTGTKTFY
+226 YFYSNLEYTG
-241 SDYPRT
+241 
-247 WTNAQWDKYST
+247 
-258 SVGYTDYWY
+258 G
-267 NTTTS
+267 
-272 GMRVGDTLVITA
+272 
-284 TLSEQGNIKGQIF
+284 
-297 TQITSIPTSKNSAG
+297 
-311 YYEIISKTVS
+311 
-321 SSIGEGGVTDPEGD
+321 
-335 TGISWLT
+335 SWLT
-342 NNCLLLATSSDGI
+342 TNCLLLATSSDGI

-386 CNQVDYAYFSGSN
+386 CNQVDYAYFSGSY

-468 EPEERGTF
+468 DPEERGTF

-519 ASVATVEV
+519 TSVATVEV

-532 EAPTVPQFAF
+532 AAPTVPQFAF
-542 SLGGYKDLSGYIYP
+542 SLGGYKDLSGYIL
-556 SSNNTLYSVSE
+556 SIQVLIILYIVC
-567 IDTFSETNTGYQLI
+567 L
-581 KTPVGTF
+581 
-588 INAMSNRQSFTF
+588 
-600 SYYLGTLSEFKEIFV
+600 
-615 LRGFSYGITDSGY
+615 
-628 VARMTMSKNTL
+628 
-639 VDVALVTKVGTMKLI
+639 KLI
-654 GNTQE
+654 H
-659 YALFYS
+659 
-665 PMDKTLR
+665 
-672 IFDSS
+672 IV
-677 LKLNTAREFSIAEP
+677 KLI
-691 LYYTCRPEDDEIAI
+691 
-705 ATSEG
+705 
-710 IYLFFNEGI
+710 
-719 TFIESSVNQ
+719 Q
-728 LKFCDDWLLAGDR
+728 
-741 VYSYYSGDSTLD
+741 
-753 IEYDSGKIGNS
+753 
-764 YDTSIMLDEVDIML
+764 
-778 DDSELRVP
+778 
-786 AYLEY
+786 
-791 RIDIDESKG
+791 
-800 EVIEIIPDC
+800 VI
-809 KNVIRLKPTSTRSE
+809 N
-823 GLYYRIWIKTN
+823 
-834 CNLMGISVQDNA
+834 
-846 EKKANLTRNNG
+846 

>member
-1 MRRLNLDRIQV
+1 MRRLNLDKIQV

-19 EIIKTSLEIPEVFR
+19 EIIKTSLEIPETFR

-72 NSNGSSLDVFTF
+72 NANGGSEDIFTF

-94 NPAIDKNSDGG
+94 NPTIDKNSDSG

-130 CGYDYFLCADS
+130 CGYDYFLCAAS
-141 FNSKYYITLFPAQPT
+141 FNSKYYITLFPVQPT

-174 TRYYINPFHE
+174 TRYYISPMHNI
-184 LIDIN
+184 IDIN
-189 DNKCRVGNKV
+189 DNKCRVDNKV

-206 DFIMSGDTNHVLYT
+206 DIIMSGDNNHVLYT

-226 YFYSNLEYTGTKTFY
+226 YFYSNLGYTG
-241 SDYPRT
+241 
-247 WTNAQWDKYST
+247 N
-258 SVGYTDYWY
+258 
-267 NTTTS
+267 
-272 GMRVGDTLVITA
+272 
-284 TLSEQGNIKGQIF
+284 
-297 TQITSIPTSKNSAG
+297 
-311 YYEIISKTVS
+311 
-321 SSIGEGGVTDPEGD
+321 
-335 TGISWLT
+335 SWLT
-342 NNCLLLATSSDGI
+342 SNCLLLATSSDGI

-386 CNQVDYAYFSGSN
+386 CNQVDYAYFAGSI
-399 VYIVLDEVTYRLDIT
+399 VYIILDEITYRLDIT

-424 RFIVVNSPA
+424 RFIVVNSPS

-450 ISYNGSILWTIP
+450 ISYNGSVLWTIP

-519 ASVATVEV
+519 TSVATIEV

-532 EAPTVPQFAF
+532 ESPTVPQFAF

-628 VARMTMSKNTL
+628 VARMTMSNNTL
-639 VDVALVTKVGTMKLI
+639 IDVALVTKVGTMKLI

-677 LKLNTAREFSIAEP
+677 LKLTTAREFSIAEP

-809 KNVIRLKPTSTRSE
+809 KNIIRLKPTSTRSE

>member
-1 MRRLNLDRIQV
+1 MRRLNLDKIQV

-19 EIIKTSLEIPEVFR
+19 EIIKTSLEIPETFR

-72 NSNGSSLDVFTF
+72 NAYGSSSSVFTF

-94 NPAIDKNSDGG
+94 NPTIDKNSDAG

-130 CGYDYFLCADS
+130 CGYDYFLCAAS

-174 TRYYINPFHE
+174 TRYYISPMHSI
-184 LIDIN
+184 IDIN
-189 DNKCRVGNKV
+189 DNKCRVDNKV

-206 DFIMSGDTNHVLYT
+206 DIIMSGDNNHVLYT

-226 YFYSNLEYTGTKTFY
+226 YFYSNLEYTG
-241 SDYPRT
+241 
-247 WTNAQWDKYST
+247 
-258 SVGYTDYWY
+258 G
-267 NTTTS
+267 
-272 GMRVGDTLVITA
+272 
-284 TLSEQGNIKGQIF
+284 
-297 TQITSIPTSKNSAG
+297 
-311 YYEIISKTVS
+311 
-321 SSIGEGGVTDPEGD
+321 
-335 TGISWLT
+335 SWLT
-342 NNCLLLATSSDGI
+342 SNCLLLATSSDGI

-386 CNQVDYAYFSGSN
+386 CNQVDYAYFAGSI
-399 VYIVLDEVTYRLDIT
+399 VYIILDEITYRLDIT

-424 RFIVVNSPA
+424 RFIVVNSPS

-450 ISYNGSILWTIP
+450 ISYNGSVLWTIP

-519 ASVATVEV
+519 TSVATIEV

-532 EAPTVPQFAF
+532 ESPTVPQFAF

-567 IDTFSETNTGYQLI
+567 IDTYSETNTGYQLI

-677 LKLNTAREFSIAEP
+677 LKLTTAREFSIAEP

-809 KNVIRLKPTSTRSE
+809 KNIIRLKPTSTRSE

>member
-19 EIIKTSLEIPEVFR
+19 EIIKTSLEIPETFR

-72 NSNGSSLDVFTF
+72 NSYGSSSSVFTF

-94 NPAIDKNSDGG
+94 SPTIDKNSDGG

-113 NYSFNGGTV
+113 NYSFSGGTV

-130 CGYDYFLCADS
+130 CGYDYFLCAAS

-206 DFIMSGDTNHVLYT
+206 DIIMSGDNNHVLYT

-226 YFYSNLEYTGTKTFY
+226 YFYSNLEYTG
-241 SDYPRT
+241 
-247 WTNAQWDKYST
+247 
-258 SVGYTDYWY
+258 G
-267 NTTTS
+267 
-272 GMRVGDTLVITA
+272 
-284 TLSEQGNIKGQIF
+284 
-297 TQITSIPTSKNSAG
+297 
-311 YYEIISKTVS
+311 
-321 SSIGEGGVTDPEGD
+321 
-335 TGISWLT
+335 SWLT
-342 NNCLLLATSSDGI
+342 TNCLLLATSSDGI

-519 ASVATVEV
+519 TSVVTVEV

-567 IDTFSETNTGYQLI
+567 IDTYSETNTGYQLI

-628 VARMTMSKNTL
+628 VARMTMSNNTL
-639 VDVALVTKVGTMKLI
+639 IDVALVTKVGTMKLI

-791 RIDIDESKG
+791 RIDIGESKG
-800 EVIEIIPDC
+800 EVIEITPDC

>member
-1 MRRLNLDRIQV
+1 MRRLNLDKIQV

-19 EIIKTSLEIPEVFR
+19 EIIKTSLEIPETFR
-33 GVFKNNMIAPIQY
+33 GVFKNNMISPIQY

-72 NSNGSSLDVFTF
+72 NANGGTENVFTF

-94 NPAIDKNSDGG
+94 SPTIDKNSDNG

-130 CGYDYFLCADS
+130 CGYDYFLCAAS

-163 WEIGGASVTLQ
+163 WEISGASVTLQ
-174 TRYYINPFHE
+174 TRYYVNPFHQ

-189 DNKCRVGNKV
+189 DNKCRVGDKI

-206 DFIMSGDTNHVLYT
+206 DIIMSGDNNHVLYT

-226 YFYSNLEYTGTKTFY
+226 YFYSNLEYTG
-241 SDYPRT
+241 
-247 WTNAQWDKYST
+247 
-258 SVGYTDYWY
+258 G
-267 NTTTS
+267 
-272 GMRVGDTLVITA
+272 
-284 TLSEQGNIKGQIF
+284 
-297 TQITSIPTSKNSAG
+297 
-311 YYEIISKTVS
+311 
-321 SSIGEGGVTDPEGD
+321 
-335 TGISWLT
+335 SWLT
-342 NNCLLLATSSDGI
+342 SNCLLLATSSDGI
-355 YYGGFKVKKGDWSI
+355 YYGGFKVKKDDWSI

-424 RFIVVNSPA
+424 RFIVVNSPS

-450 ISYNGSILWTIP
+450 ISYNGSVLWTIP
-462 SNALIQ
+462 NNALIQ

-519 ASVATVEV
+519 TSVATIEV

-532 EAPTVPQFAF
+532 ESPAVPQFAF

-567 IDTFSETNTGYQLI
+567 IDTYSETNTGYQLI

-628 VARMTMSKNTL
+628 VARMTMSNNTL

-677 LKLNTAREFSIAEP
+677 LKLTTAREFSIAEP

-800 EVIEIIPDC
+800 EVIEITPDC
-809 KNVIRLKPTSTRSE
+809 KNIIRLKPTSTRSE

>member
-19 EIIKTSLEIPEVFR
+19 EIIKTSLEIPETFR

-72 NSNGSSLDVFTF
+72 NAYGSSSSVFTF

-94 NPAIDKNSDGG
+94 NPTIDKNSDGG

-113 NYSFNGGTV
+113 NYSFNNGTV

-130 CGYDYFLCADS
+130 CGYDYFLCAAS

-163 WEIGGASVTLQ
+163 WEISGASVTLQ
-174 TRYYINPFHE
+174 TRYYINPFHQ

-206 DFIMSGDTNHVLYT
+206 DVIMSGDNNHVLYT

-226 YFYSNLEYTGTKTFY
+226 YFYSNLEYTG
-241 SDYPRT
+241 D
-247 WTNAQWDKYST
+247 
-258 SVGYTDYWY
+258 
-267 NTTTS
+267 
-272 GMRVGDTLVITA
+272 
-284 TLSEQGNIKGQIF
+284 
-297 TQITSIPTSKNSAG
+297 
-311 YYEIISKTVS
+311 
-321 SSIGEGGVTDPEGD
+321 
-335 TGISWLT
+335 SWLT
-342 NNCLLLATSSDGI
+342 TNCLLLATSSDGI

-386 CNQVDYAYFSGSN
+386 CNQVDYAYFSGST

-468 EPEERGTF
+468 DPEERGTF

-519 ASVATVEV
+519 TSVATVEV

-532 EAPTVPQFAF
+532 AAPTVPQFAF

-567 IDTFSETNTGYQLI
+567 IDTYSETNTGYQLI

-628 VARMTMSKNTL
+628 VARMTMSNNTL
-639 VDVALVTKVGTMKLI
+639 IDVALVTKVGTMKLI

-778 DDSELRVP
+778 DDSELRIP

-791 RIDIDESKG
+791 RIDIGDSKG

>member
-19 EIIKTSLEIPEVFR
+19 EIIKTSLEIPETFR

-72 NSNGSSLDVFTF
+72 NAYGSTENIFTF

-94 NPAIDKNSDGG
+94 NPTIDKNSDGG

-113 NYSFNGGTV
+113 NYSFNNGTV

-130 CGYDYFLCADS
+130 CGYDYFLCAAS

-163 WEIGGASVTLQ
+163 WEISGASVTLQ
-174 TRYYINPFHE
+174 TRYYINPFHQ

-206 DFIMSGDTNHVLYT
+206 DIIMSGDNNHVLYT

-226 YFYSNLEYTGTKTFY
+226 YFYSNLEYTG
-241 SDYPRT
+241 
-247 WTNAQWDKYST
+247 
-258 SVGYTDYWY
+258 G
-267 NTTTS
+267 
-272 GMRVGDTLVITA
+272 
-284 TLSEQGNIKGQIF
+284 
-297 TQITSIPTSKNSAG
+297 
-311 YYEIISKTVS
+311 
-321 SSIGEGGVTDPEGD
+321 
-335 TGISWLT
+335 SWLT
-342 NNCLLLATSSDGI
+342 TNCLLLATSSDGI

-386 CNQVDYAYFSGSN
+386 CNQVDYAYFSGSY

-519 ASVATVEV
+519 TSVATVEV

-532 EAPTVPQFAF
+532 AAPTVPQFAF

-567 IDTFSETNTGYQLI
+567 IDTYSETNTGYQLI

-628 VARMTMSKNTL
+628 VARMTMSNNTL
-639 VDVALVTKVGTMKLI
+639 IDVALVTKVGTMKLI

-778 DDSELRVP
+778 DDSELRIP

-791 RIDIDESKG
+791 RIDIGDSKG

>member
-1 MRRLNLDRIQV
+1 MRRLNLDKIQV

-19 EIIKTSLEIPEVFR
+19 EIIKTSLEIPETFR

-72 NSNGSSLDVFTF
+72 NAYGSSSSVFTF

-94 NPAIDKNSDGG
+94 SPTIDKNSDSG

-130 CGYDYFLCADS
+130 CGYDYFLCAAS

-174 TRYYINPFHE
+174 TRYYISPMHNI
-184 LIDIN
+184 IDIN
-189 DNKCRVGNKV
+189 DNKCRVDNKV

-206 DFIMSGDTNHVLYT
+206 DFIMSGDNNHVLYT

-226 YFYSNLEYTGTKTFY
+226 YFYSNLGYTG
-241 SDYPRT
+241 D
-247 WTNAQWDKYST
+247 
-258 SVGYTDYWY
+258 
-267 NTTTS
+267 
-272 GMRVGDTLVITA
+272 
-284 TLSEQGNIKGQIF
+284 
-297 TQITSIPTSKNSAG
+297 
-311 YYEIISKTVS
+311 
-321 SSIGEGGVTDPEGD
+321 
-335 TGISWLT
+335 SWLT
-342 NNCLLLATSSDGI
+342 SNCLLLATSSDGI

-386 CNQVDYAYFSGSN
+386 CNQVDYAYYVGNN
-399 VYIVLDEVTYRLDIT
+399 VYIILDEVTYRLDIT

-424 RFIVVNSPA
+424 RFIVVNSPS

-519 ASVATVEV
+519 TSVATIEV

-532 EAPTVPQFAF
+532 ESPTVPQFAF

-567 IDTFSETNTGYQLI
+567 IDTYSETNTGYQLI

-628 VARMTMSKNTL
+628 VARMTMSNNTL

-677 LKLNTAREFSIAEP
+677 LKLTTAREFSIAEP

-800 EVIEIIPDC
+800 EVIEITPDC
-809 KNVIRLKPTSTRSE
+809 KNIIRLKPTSTRSE

>member
-19 EIIKTSLEIPEVFR
+19 EIIKTSLEIPETFR

-72 NSNGSSLDVFTF
+72 NAYGSSEDVFTF

-94 NPAIDKNSDGG
+94 NPAIDKNSDNG

-113 NYSFNGGTV
+113 IYSFSDGTV

-130 CGYDYFLCADS
+130 CGYDYFLCAAS

-174 TRYYINPFHE
+174 TRYYVNPFHDI
-184 LIDIN
+184 IDIN
-189 DNKCRVGNKV
+189 DNKCTVSGKV

-226 YFYSNLEYTGTKTFY
+226 YFYSNLQYTDDTGAKIFF
-241 SDYPRT
+241 SDYKRS
-247 WTNAQWDKYST
+247 WTNEQWNRYST
-258 SVGYTDYWY
+258 VGHEDTWSNSTTD
-267 NTTTS
+267 
-272 GMRVGDTLVITA
+272 GMRIGDTFIVTA

-297 TQITSIPTSKNSAG
+297 TRIIGIDRSNK
-311 YYEIISKTVS
+311 IISSTTFA
-321 SSIGEGGVTDPEGD
+321 SSIGEGGAIPEGA
-335 TGISWLT
+335 TGGSWLT

-369 DYYNNI
+369 DYYNNT

-386 CNQVDYAYFSGSN
+386 CNQVDYAYYVGSN

-567 IDTFSETNTGYQLI
+567 IDTYSETNTGYQLI

-628 VARMTMSKNTL
+628 VARMTMSNNTL
-639 VDVALVTKVGTMKLI
+639 IDVALVTKVGTMKLI

-677 LKLNTAREFSIAEP
+677 LKLTTAREFSIAEP

>member
-1 MRRLNLDRIQV
+1 MRRLSLDKIQV

-19 EIIKTSLEIPEVFR
+19 EIIKTSLEIPKTFR

-72 NSNGSSLDVFTF
+72 NANGDTENIFTF
-84 EPAYLNLTQV
+84 EPTYLNLTQV
-94 NPAIDKNSDGG
+94 SPTIDKNSDGG

-113 NYSFNGGTV
+113 NYSFNNGAV

-130 CGYDYFLCADS
+130 CGYDYFLCAAS

-163 WEIGGASVTLQ
+163 WEIGGASVILQ

-189 DNKCRVGNKV
+189 DDKCRVGNKV

-206 DFIMSGDTNHVLYT
+206 DIIMSGDNNHVLYT

-226 YFYSNLEYTGTKTFY
+226 YFYSNLEYIG
-241 SDYPRT
+241 
-247 WTNAQWDKYST
+247 
-258 SVGYTDYWY
+258 
-267 NTTTS
+267 NT
-272 GMRVGDTLVITA
+272 
-284 TLSEQGNIKGQIF
+284 
-297 TQITSIPTSKNSAG
+297 
-311 YYEIISKTVS
+311 
-321 SSIGEGGVTDPEGD
+321 
-335 TGISWLT
+335 WLT
-342 NNCLLLATSSDGI
+342 TNCLLLATSSDGI

-386 CNQVDYAYFSGSN
+386 CNQVDYAYFSSSN

-519 ASVATVEV
+519 TSVATVEV

-628 VARMTMSKNTL
+628 IARMTMSNNTL
-639 VDVALVTKVGTMKLI
+639 IDVALVTKVGTMKLI

-791 RIDIDESKG
+791 RIDIGESKG

>member
-1 MRRLNLDRIQV
+1 MRRLNLDKIQV

-19 EIIKTSLEIPEVFR
+19 EIIKTSLEIPETFR

-59 NIYRLHGSTVIKE
+59 NIYRLHGSIVIKE
-72 NSNGSSLDVFTF
+72 NANGSSSSVFTF

-94 NPAIDKNSDGG
+94 NPTIDKNSDNG

-130 CGYDYFLCADS
+130 CGYDYFLCAAS

-189 DNKCRVGNKV
+189 NNKCRVGNKV

-206 DFIMSGDTNHVLYT
+206 DIIMSGDNNHVLYT

-226 YFYSNLEYTGTKTFY
+226 YFYSNLEYTG
-241 SDYPRT
+241 
-247 WTNAQWDKYST
+247 
-258 SVGYTDYWY
+258 G
-267 NTTTS
+267 
-272 GMRVGDTLVITA
+272 
-284 TLSEQGNIKGQIF
+284 
-297 TQITSIPTSKNSAG
+297 
-311 YYEIISKTVS
+311 
-321 SSIGEGGVTDPEGD
+321 
-335 TGISWLT
+335 SWLT

-386 CNQVDYAYFSGSN
+386 CNQVDYAYFSGSD

-450 ISYNGSILWTIP
+450 ISYNGSVLWTIP

-519 ASVATVEV
+519 TSVATIEV

-532 EAPTVPQFAF
+532 ESPTVPQFAF

-567 IDTFSETNTGYQLI
+567 IDTYSETNTGYQLI

-600 SYYLGTLSEFKEIFV
+600 SYYLGTLSEFNEIFV

-628 VARMTMSKNTL
+628 VARMTMSNNTL

-677 LKLNTAREFSIAEP
+677 LKLTTAREFSIAEP

-800 EVIEIIPDC
+800 EVIEITPDC
-809 KNVIRLKPTSTRSE
+809 KNIIRLKPTSTRSE

>member
-1 MRRLNLDRIQV
+1 MRRLNLDKIQV

-19 EIIKTSLEIPEVFR
+19 EIIKTSLEIPETFR

-72 NSNGSSLDVFTF
+72 NANGGSSSVFTF

-94 NPAIDKNSDGG
+94 NPTIDKNSDNG

-130 CGYDYFLCADS
+130 CGYDYFLCAAS

-189 DNKCRVGNKV
+189 DNKCRVDNKV

-206 DFIMSGDTNHVLYT
+206 DIIMSGDNNHVLYT

-226 YFYSNLEYTGTKTFY
+226 YFYSNLEYTG
-241 SDYPRT
+241 
-247 WTNAQWDKYST
+247 
-258 SVGYTDYWY
+258 G
-267 NTTTS
+267 
-272 GMRVGDTLVITA
+272 
-284 TLSEQGNIKGQIF
+284 
-297 TQITSIPTSKNSAG
+297 
-311 YYEIISKTVS
+311 
-321 SSIGEGGVTDPEGD
+321 
-335 TGISWLT
+335 SWLT
-342 NNCLLLATSSDGI
+342 SNCLLLATSSDGI

-386 CNQVDYAYFSGSN
+386 CNQVDYAYFAGSI

-450 ISYNGSILWTIP
+450 ISYNGSVLWTIP

-519 ASVATVEV
+519 TSVATIEV

-532 EAPTVPQFAF
+532 ESPTVPQFAF

-567 IDTFSETNTGYQLI
+567 IDTYSETNTGYQLI

-628 VARMTMSKNTL
+628 VARMTMSNNTL

-677 LKLNTAREFSIAEP
+677 LKLTTAREFSIAEP

-741 VYSYYSGDSTLD
+741 VYSYYSGDSILD

-800 EVIEIIPDC
+800 EVIEITPEC
-809 KNVIRLKPTSTRSE
+809 KNIIRLKPTSTRSE

>member
-1 MRRLNLDRIQV
+1 MRRLNLDKIQV

-19 EIIKTSLEIPEVFR
+19 EIIKTSLEIPETFR

-59 NIYRLHGSTVIKE
+59 NIYRLNGSTVIKE
-72 NSNGSSLDVFTF
+72 KSNGSTEDIFTF

-94 NPAIDKNSDGG
+94 SSLIDKNSDGG
-105 ATKTGSVI
+105 ATKDGSVI

-130 CGYDYFLCADS
+130 CGYDYFLCAAS

-174 TRYYINPFHE
+174 TRYYISPMHNI
-184 LIDIN
+184 IDIN
-189 DNKCRVGNKV
+189 DNKCRVDNKV

-206 DFIMSGDTNHVLYT
+206 DIIMSGDNNHVLYT

-226 YFYSNLEYTGTKTFY
+226 YFYSNLEYTGGT
-241 SDYPRT
+241 
-247 WTNAQWDKYST
+247 
-258 SVGYTDYWY
+258 
-267 NTTTS
+267 
-272 GMRVGDTLVITA
+272 
-284 TLSEQGNIKGQIF
+284 
-297 TQITSIPTSKNSAG
+297 
-311 YYEIISKTVS
+311 
-321 SSIGEGGVTDPEGD
+321 
-335 TGISWLT
+335 WLT
-342 NNCLLLATSSDGI
+342 SNCLLLATSSDGI
-355 YYGGFKVKKGDWSI
+355 YYGGFKVKRGDWSI

-386 CNQVDYAYFSGSN
+386 CNQVDYAYFAGSI
-399 VYIVLDEVTYRLDIT
+399 VYIVLDEITYRLDIT

-424 RFIVVNSPA
+424 RFIVVNSPS

-519 ASVATVEV
+519 TSVATIEV

-628 VARMTMSKNTL
+628 VARMTMSNNTL

-677 LKLNTAREFSIAEP
+677 LKLTSAREFSIAEP

-705 ATSEG
+705 ATNEG

-800 EVIEIIPDC
+800 EVIEITPDC
-809 KNVIRLKPTSTRSE
+809 KNIIRLKPTSTRSE

>member
-1 MRRLNLDRIQV
+1 MRRLNLDKIQV

-19 EIIKTSLEIPEVFR
+19 EIIKTSLEIPETFR

-72 NSNGSSLDVFTF
+72 NANGGTENIFTF

-94 NPAIDKNSDGG
+94 SPTIDKNSDGG

-113 NYSFNGGTV
+113 NYSFSGGTV
-122 TGTINVVD
+122 SGTINVVD
-130 CGYDYFLCADS
+130 CGYDYFLCAAS

-206 DFIMSGDTNHVLYT
+206 DIIISGDNNHVLYT

-226 YFYSNLEYTGTKTFY
+226 YFYSNLEYTDGT
-241 SDYPRT
+241 
-247 WTNAQWDKYST
+247 
-258 SVGYTDYWY
+258 
-267 NTTTS
+267 
-272 GMRVGDTLVITA
+272 
-284 TLSEQGNIKGQIF
+284 
-297 TQITSIPTSKNSAG
+297 
-311 YYEIISKTVS
+311 
-321 SSIGEGGVTDPEGD
+321 
-335 TGISWLT
+335 WLT
-342 NNCLLLATSSDGI
+342 SNCLLLATSSDGI

-450 ISYNGSILWTIP
+450 ISYNGSVLWTIP

-519 ASVATVEV
+519 TSVATIEV

-532 EAPTVPQFAF
+532 ESPTVPQFAF

-567 IDTFSETNTGYQLI
+567 IDTYSETNTGYQLI

-600 SYYLGTLSEFKEIFV
+600 SYYLGTLSEFNEIFV

-628 VARMTMSKNTL
+628 VARMTMSNNTL

-677 LKLNTAREFSIAEP
+677 LKLTTAREFSIAEP

-800 EVIEIIPDC
+800 EVIEITPDC
-809 KNVIRLKPTSTRSE
+809 KNIIRLKPTSTRSE